1 MLYLFPALSV
11 EIYGRMCY
19 FGEKGIKFFSIHI
32 FLLQNEYIQICKVQL
47 DETDTAG
54 LSGRLDF
61 TEIF

>member
-1 MLYLFPALSV
+1 MLYPFPALSV

-19 FGEKGIKFFSIHI
+19 FGENGTKFFSIHI
-32 FLLQNEYIQICKVQL
+32 FLLQNEYTQICKVQL

>member
-1 MLYLFPALSV
+1 
-11 EIYGRMCY
+11 MCY
-19 FGEKGIKFFSIHI
+19 FGENGIKFFSIHI

-54 LSGRLDF
+54 LSGRLVF